1 MGAYQAAL
9 DALQSA
15 DAYASLRDVIHEFE
29 SYAAEGGL
37 RIGWHE
43 ELRDT
48 LIGLLLVTE
57 YVGGPATREVVARNI
72 ELGQL
77 IGPGEEACVARLN
90 THRLLLGIRPAEI
103 DLRLVI
109 AAKKHC
115 EEMVE
120 KNYFA
125 HNSPTPELSTPWKR
139 AAREGT
145 GAGGECIAGGRSGVG
160 VFRMWYYSQGHHK
173 IMINGSTVGVGRKEG
188 KWTLM
193 VGGSKLRGAQA
204 ERYAGYVRRRYR
216 ADGHPAR
223 LLKLAKWCASNR
235 LLTQARDALQRLLA
249 IDPDHAEAKKALAAM
264 SK

>member
-1 MGAYQAAL
+1 MDPYHAAL

-15 DAYASLRDVIHEFE
+15 EPYGLLRDVIQEFE

-57 YVGGPATREVVARNI
+57 YVGGPASSEVAARNM

-77 IGPGEEACVARLN
+77 IGPGEHACVARLN
-90 THRLLLGIRPAEI
+90 IHRLLLGIRPAEI

-109 AAKKHC
+109 AAKKHS

-125 HNSPTPELSTPWKR
+125 HESPTPELSTPWKR
-139 AAREGT
+139 ADREGT
-145 GAGGECIAGGRSGVG
+145 SAGGECIAGGGSGVG
-160 VFRMWYYSQGHHK
+160 VFRSWYYSQGHHK
-173 IMINGSTVGVGRKEG
+173 IMINGSTVGVGRKNG
-188 KWTLM
+188 QWTLM
-193 VGGSKLRGAQA
+193 VGGSKLRGAEA
-204 ERYAGYVRRRYR
+204 KRYTGYVRRRYR
-216 ADGHPAR
+216 ADGDPAR

-249 IDPDHAEAKKALAAM
+249 IDPDHAEAKKALDAM